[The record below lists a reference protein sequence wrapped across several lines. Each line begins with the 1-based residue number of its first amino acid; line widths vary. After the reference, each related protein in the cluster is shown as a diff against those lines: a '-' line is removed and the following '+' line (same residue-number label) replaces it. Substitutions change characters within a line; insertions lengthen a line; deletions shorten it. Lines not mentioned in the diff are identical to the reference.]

1 MKCHKENFLTAVG
14 TLALW
19 LTALP
24 GWTVAQTGIAAT
36 NPPASVKLTS
46 VSPNALAATPS
57 ESVREAI
64 KMANSGVSEDV
75 VKAYIE
81 NSLSTF
87 NLTAENIIQLQ
98 QEGVS
103 SSIILAMLHHDAALM
118 QKGSVPPPPQDQPP
132 LPPPDETRSS
142 TPPVNPPTDY
152 GDAGAYYNNLA
163 PYGNWSYLPDY
174 GYYWQPYS
182 TFWAAYP
189 GWGYP
194 WWGWLNTGWW
204 FCAGRGWC
212 WFPRFHD
219 RGYGHDHNHG
229 FGFPGHHDHNFAF
242 HGGERNGIGGRA
254 GFTGGRADHQFTTPV
269 GDRSGG
275 GNRLVASN
283 NRFGGNGTIG
293 GQNRFQTFARV
304 PTSHQPMTMYRPNS
318 SPAWVNHS
326 GSRGGNSGFGGGMR
340 GGGGGGHGGGRG
352 HR

>member
-1 MKCHKENFLTAVG
+1 MKRQKQNFVTALGV
-14 TLALW
+14 LALG
-19 LTALP
+19 LALP
-24 GWTVAQTGIAAT
+24 GWTVAQTEIAAT
-36 NPPASVKLTS
+36 NSPASVKLTS
-46 VSPNALAATPS
+46 VAPAITPATTLS
-57 ESVREAI
+57 ESVREVI

-87 NLTAENIIQLQ
+87 TLTSDNIIQLQ
-98 QEGVS
+98 QEGVLP
-103 SSIILAMLHHDAALM
+103 SIILAMLHHDAALL

-152 GDAGAYYNNLA
+152 GDAGPYYNNLA
-163 PYGNWSYLPDY
+163 PYGTWSYLPDY

-194 WWGWLNTGWW
+194 WGWLDTGWW

-219 RGYGHDHNHG
+219 HGFGHDHNHG
-229 FGFPGHHDHNFAF
+229 YGFPGHHDHNFAF
-242 HGGERNGIGGRA
+242 RGGDRNGIGARA
-254 GFTGGRADHQFTTPV
+254 GFSAGRGDHQFTSP
-269 GDRSGG
+269 GGARSGV
-275 GNRLVASN
+275 GNPVVAGN
-283 NRFGGNGTIG
+283 NRVGGNGSVG

-304 PTSHQPMTMYRPNS
+304 PAIHQPMTMYRS
-318 SPAWVNHS
+318 SPGWVSHS
-326 GSRGGNSGFGGGMR
+326 GIRS
-340 GGGGGGHGGGRG
+340 GGHG